1 MNYYDKVNGE
11 VGFRESDHVY
21 ENLKDPTINYISV
34 TTLIGRYEQPYDKE
48 FWSAYKALEKLL
60 DKESWSIE
68 KKSLLTSKKFD
79 KKLLEVYNI
88 SENDFNKTQQDILDF
103 WQEENRKS
111 CERGTKIHAE
121 MENSFYKSG
130 DNVNLSKYG
139 IGGKFVCKKDYL
151 ELNLPYGVYPEYLIY
166 YDNPKINLH
175 LAGQIDL
182 LIKEGNEI
190 TIGDF
195 KGLPLDTPIP
205 TINGWSTIKD
215 LKKGDYIFDKDGYP
229 TKIINKSDIHY
240 NPCYKITFDNGKS
253 IIADHEHRWLISFRK
268 NKCKKRPDGYEHK
281 VMTTEEIYCYLENL
295 EERRSDLIPKIL
307 NPKPLE
313 CPDENLPIDPYVLG
327 VWLGDGSKACGLVTQ
342 AKGSPVWEEIKRR
355 GYEIGE
361 NSQHNPNRENVEM
374 RTIYGLRTELVNLN
388 LLNNKH
394 IPDMYQRASFEQ
406 RLDLL
411 RGLMDTDGFF
421 HAKRK
426 RFVMAT
432 GQEWQRDCLVRLL
445 ATFGI
450 KTTVFECFRK
460 CNDKKFKAW
469 DVCFSTDLFNP
480 FLTRNQDIIQ
490 VGNQNNR
497 TFRNIEKVE
506 LVDTIPTQCLEVD
519 SPSHTFLCTEEMIVT
534 HNTNKELKTKG
545 FYNPYTRKASKM
557 RFPLQGLDDVNFNHY
572 QLQLSTYAWMMQKLN
587 PEFEIKRLF
596 LCHIDHDNNTKIY
609 DCEYLKD
616 NVENM
621 LKHYVKQ
628 NKIELQNKKYERI
641 QY

>member
-21 ENLKDPTINYISV
+21 ENLKDPSINYISV

-68 KKSLLTSKKFD
+68 KKSLLTSRKFD

-139 IGGKFVCKKDYL
+139 IGGKFVCKKDYS

-166 YDNPKINLH
+166 YDNFKINLH

-182 LIKEGNEI
+182 LIKEGNELI
-190 TIGDF
+190 LGDF
-195 KGLPLDTPIP
+195 K
-205 TINGWSTIKD
+205 
-215 LKKGDYIFDKDGYP
+215 
-229 TKIINKSDIHY
+229 
-240 NPCYKITFDNGKS
+240 
-253 IIADHEHRWLISFRK
+253 
-268 NKCKKRPDGYEHK
+268 
-281 VMTTEEIYCYLENL
+281 
-295 EERRSDLIPKIL
+295 
-307 NPKPLE
+307 
-313 CPDENLPIDPYVLG
+313 
-327 VWLGDGSKACGLVTQ
+327 
-342 AKGSPVWEEIKRR
+342 
-355 GYEIGE
+355 
-361 NSQHNPNRENVEM
+361 
-374 RTIYGLRTELVNLN
+374 
-388 LLNNKH
+388 
-394 IPDMYQRASFEQ
+394 
-406 RLDLL
+406 
-411 RGLMDTDGFF
+411 
-421 HAKRK
+421 
-426 RFVMAT
+426 
-432 GQEWQRDCLVRLL
+432 
-445 ATFGI
+445 
-450 KTTVFECFRK
+450 
-460 CNDKKFKAW
+460 
-469 DVCFSTDLFNP
+469 
-480 FLTRNQDIIQ
+480 
-490 VGNQNNR
+490 
-497 TFRNIEKVE
+497 
-506 LVDTIPTQCLEVD
+506 
-519 SPSHTFLCTEEMIVT
+519 
-534 HNTNKELKTKG
+534 TNKELKTKG

-557 RFPLQGLDDVNFNHY
+557 KFPLQGLDDVNFNHY